1 MIKLKGAKIMR
12 KNLKIGDIL
21 VEEGLITEE
30 QLENALNIQ
39 KNTYKDKRIGD
50 LLVNLKYITE
60 EQLTQSLSKRLR
72 VPYVSLKTYPI
83 NNEVVNIL
91 DEKIARKYS
100 AVPIGKNGNMLT
112 VGMVD
117 PLNLYAIEEMRLATR
132 LEINTVICTK
142 DDIENIIER
151 CYSGRQAFMAAKQLQ
166 KEFNTKEIINVG
178 AAADSNGVIENAPVV
193 KMVNSIVEQGVKLGA
208 SDIHIEAGRE
218 STRVRMRIDGE
229 LQEQMKINKAAHDAV
244 VTRLKIM
251 SNMNIAEKR
260 APQDGRFELMEKGQK
275 VDVRVSVLPTTY
287 GEKVVI
293 RILNTQDSSV
303 ASVDELGLTRHNRE
317 LFDKIVKSPNGIIL
331 VTGPT
336 GSGKSTTLYAVLS
349 GRNKPTDNIITL
361 EDPVEKK
368 LDGINQVQIN
378 NKAGLTFAS
387 GLRSILRQ
395 DPDVIMLGEIRDAET
410 ASIAIR
416 SAITGHLVFSTLH
429 TNDAASTIV
438 RLVDMGIEP
447 YMVSSALVGVIAQ
460 RLARKV
466 CPYCKKPHETTD
478 EEMKILKLEEP
489 ITVYRGEGCQA
500 CNFTGYKGRT
510 ALHEIIVVNGDIKHM
525 INRGAQAEE
534 IREYARTHDTVLLQD
549 NMKQL
554 VLEGITTPEEFVKI
568 TYSID

>member
-1 MIKLKGAKIMR
+1 MK

-21 VEEGLITEE
+21 VEEGLINEE
-30 QLENALNIQ
+30 QLQIALKMQ
-39 KNTYKDKRIGD
+39 KTTYKDKRIGD
-50 LLVNLKYITE
+50 LLVNLNYITE
-60 EQLTQSLSKRLR
+60 EQLTHSLSKRLR
-72 VPYVSLKTYPI
+72 VPFISLKSYPI
-83 NNEVVNIL
+83 KNEIVNIL
-91 DEKIARKYS
+91 DEKIARKYL
-100 AVPIGKNGNMLT
+100 AVPIGKNGNILT
-112 VGMVD
+112 VGMAD
-117 PLNLYAIEEMRLATR
+117 PLNLYAVEEIHLATR
-132 LEINTVICTK
+132 LEVNTVICTK
-142 DDIENIIER
+142 EDINNIIER

-166 KEFNTKEIINVG
+166 QEFNTREIINVG
-178 AAADSNGVIENAPVV
+178 ADVDSNGVIENAPVV

-208 SDIHIEAGRE
+208 SDIHIEAGSE
-218 STRVRMRIDGE
+218 MTRVRMRIDGE
-229 LQEQMKINKAAHDAV
+229 LQEQMKINRAAHDAI

-260 APQDGRFELMEKGQK
+260 APQDGRFELTHDGQQI
-275 VDVRVSVLPTTY
+275 DVRVSVLPTTY

-293 RILNTQDSSV
+293 RILNTQDNAV
-303 ASVDELGLTRHNRE
+303 ATVEELGLTAYNRA

-336 GSGKSTTLYAVLS
+336 GSGKSTTLYAILS
-349 GRNKPTDNIITL
+349 ERNKPTDNIITL

-368 LDGINQVQIN
+368 LEGINQVQIN
-378 NKAGLTFAS
+378 NKAGLTFAN

-416 SAITGHLVFSTLH
+416 AAITGHLVFSTLH

-447 YMVSSALVGVIAQ
+447 YMVSSALVGVVAQ

-466 CPYCKKPHETTD
+466 CPYCKKPHEST
-478 EEMKILKLEEP
+478 EEEIKLLKLEGP
-489 ITVYRGEGCQA
+489 VTFYRGEGCQY

-510 ALHEIIVVNGDIKHM
+510 ALHEIIVVNSEIKHM
-525 INRGAQAEE
+525 INREAKAEE
-534 IREYARTHDTVLLQD
+534 IRQYAQAHDTMLLQD
-549 NMKQL
+549 NMRQL
-554 VLEGITTPEEFVKI
+554 VLEGITTPEEYVKI

>member
-1 MIKLKGAKIMR
+1 MR

-30 QLENALNIQ
+30 QLQNVLRIQ
-39 KNTYKDKRIGD
+39 KTTYPDKRIGD
-50 LLVNLKYITE
+50 LLVNLNYITE

-72 VPYVSLKTYPI
+72 VPFISLKSYPI
-83 NNEVVNIL
+83 QNEVVNIL
-91 DEKIARKYS
+91 DEKIARKYL
-100 AVPIGKNGNMLT
+100 AIPIGKNGNILT
-112 VGMVD
+112 IGMND
-117 PLNLYAIEEMRLATR
+117 PLNLYAIEEIRLATR
-132 LEINTVICTK
+132 LEINAVICTK
-142 DDIENIIER
+142 EDINNVIER
-151 CYSGRQAFMAAKQLQ
+151 CYSGRQAFVAAKQLQ
-166 KEFNTKEIINVG
+166 QEFNTREIINVG
-178 AAADSNGVIENAPVV
+178 AAVDSNGVIENAPVV

-208 SDIHIEAGRE
+208 SDIHIEAGSE
-218 STRVRMRIDGE
+218 MTRVRMRIDGE
-229 LQEQMKINKAAHDAV
+229 LQEQMKINRAAHDAI

-260 APQDGRFELMEKGQK
+260 APQDGRFELIHNGYQI
-275 VDVRVSVLPTTY
+275 DVRVSVLPTTY

-293 RILNTQDSSV
+293 RILNTQDNAV
-303 ASVDELGLTRHNRE
+303 ATVKELGLTAHNKS

-349 GRNKPTDNIITL
+349 ERNKPTDNIITL

-368 LDGINQVQIN
+368 LEGINQVQIN

-416 SAITGHLVFSTLH
+416 AAITGHLVFSTLH

-466 CPYCKKPHETTD
+466 CPYCKKPHESTQ
-478 EEMKILKLEEP
+478 EEMDLLKLGESV
-489 ITVYRGEGCQA
+489 TFYRGEGCQY

-510 ALHEIIVVNGDIKHM
+510 AVHEIIVVNSEIKHM
-525 INRGAQAEE
+525 INRGAKAEE
-534 IREYARTHDTVLLQD
+534 IREYAQTHDTMLLQD
-549 NMKQL
+549 NMRQL
-554 VLEGITTPEEFVKI
+554 VLEGITTPEEYVKI

>member
-1 MIKLKGAKIMR
+1 MR
-12 KNLKIGDIL
+12 KNLRIGDIL
-21 VEEGLITEE
+21 VEEGIITKE
-30 QLENALNIQ
+30 QLDNALKIQ
-39 KNTYKDKRIGD
+39 QTTYRDKRIGD
-50 LLVNLKYITE
+50 LLINLKYITE
-60 EQLTQSLSKRLR
+60 EQLTQSLAKRLR
-72 VPYVSLKTYPI
+72 VPYINLKNYPI
-83 NNEVVNIL
+83 KNEIVNIL
-91 DEKIARKYS
+91 DEKIARRYL
-100 AVPIGKNGNMLT
+100 AIPIGKNGNMLT
-112 VGMVD
+112 VGMSD
-117 PLNLYAIEEMRLATR
+117 PLNLYAVEEMRLATR
-132 LEINTVICTK
+132 LEINPVICTK
-142 DDIENIIER
+142 TDIENIIER

-166 KEFNTKEIINVG
+166 QELTTREVINVG
-178 AAADSNGVIENAPVV
+178 AAVDSNGVIENAPLV

-218 STRVRMRIDGE
+218 YTRVRMRIDGE
-229 LQEQMKINKAAHDAV
+229 LQEQMQINKSAHDAV

-260 APQDGRFELMEKGQK
+260 APQDGRFEMTEGDQK

-293 RILNTQDSSV
+293 RILNTQDNSI
-303 ASVDELGLTRHNRE
+303 ANIEELGLTEHNRE
-317 LFDKIVKSPNGIIL
+317 LFDKIIKSPNGIIL

-349 GRNKPTDNIITL
+349 ARNKPTDNIITL

-447 YMVSSALVGVIAQ
+447 YMVSSAIVGVIAQ
-460 RLARKV
+460 RLTRKV
-466 CPYCKKPHETTD
+466 CPYCKKPYQSTA
-478 EEMKILKLEEP
+478 EEMELLKLEEAA
-489 ITVYRGEGCQA
+489 TFYRGEGCQA

-510 ALHEIIVVNGDIKHM
+510 ALHEIIVVNSDIKKM

-534 IREYARTHDTVLLQD
+534 IRAYAQNNGTVLLQD

-554 VLEGITTPEEFVKI
+554 VLEGITTPEEYIKI